1 MAPPTARSAR
11 RGGRGFGTNWK
22 NSISGRSFG
31 SEAAIIQCTPNDG
44 NRELNRMPLEDE
56 LPAPMGWWHRLA
68 VEHRRGITKIHLALA
83 AGRVVTRH
91 LVAGANGPQRDASL
105 GRFMRM
111 LTIHDLLHGIAPVLR
126 KGVLSR
132 QVKLKSIL
140 NAYNQA

>member
-1 MAPPTARSAR
+1 MAPPTAPSAR

-31 SEAAIIQCTPNDG
+31 SEAAINTLQTTGID
-44 NRELNRMPLEDE
+44 ELNRMPMEAE
-56 LPAPMGWWHRLA
+56 LPAPMGWWQRLA
-68 VEHRRGITKIHLALA
+68 VEHRRGITKIYLALA

>member
-11 RGGRGFGTNWK
+11 RGGRGLGTNWK

-44 NRELNRMPLEDE
+44 DRELNRMPMEAE

-91 LVAGANGPQRDASL
+91 LVAGATGPHLVPSL
-105 GRFMRM
+105 GRSCRFFRS
-111 LTIHDLLHGIAPVLR
+111 IDLFLGIAPVFR
-126 KGVLSR
+126 KAFFPDR
-132 QVKLKSIL
+132 
-140 NAYNQA
+140 